1 MLIRRVSILAVA
13 MIAFSSTIA
22 LAKPTLVSR
31 QVIAQTP
38 TSVPRTNGGKSGGWL
53 KDLNLTSEQLQQIK
67 QIRNQSK
74 PQIAQKSQM
83 IRQGQQELHDL
94 IAGTATKEQVRDKY
108 KEIKLV
114 QQQLA
119 DVQFENTLAIREI
132 LNPEQRRIFADRM
145 YKKNPRPNPPPAAQH
160 N

>member
-1 MLIRRVSILAVA
+1 MLMRRVSILAVA
-13 MIAFSSTIA
+13 MIALSSTVA
-22 LAKPTLVSR
+22 LSKPTLLSR

-38 TSVPRTNGGKSGGWL
+38 TSVPRTNGSKSGGWL

-74 PQIAQKSQM
+74 QQIAEKSQV
-83 IRQGQQELHDL
+83 IRQGQQELPDL
-94 IAGTATKEQVRDKY
+94 IAGTASKEQVRDKY
-108 KEIKLV
+108 NQLKLV
-114 QQQLA
+114 KQQLA

-132 LNPEQRRIFADRM
+132 LNPEQRLKFADRM
-145 YKKNPRPNPPPAAQH
+145 YKKNLRPNPPPAAQH

>member
-1 MLIRRVSILAVA
+1 MLIRRVSILGVTMLAL
-13 MIAFSSTIA
+13 SSTIA

-31 QVIAQTP
+31 QVIAQSP

-53 KDLNLTSEQLQQIK
+53 KDLNLTSQQLQQIK
-67 QIRNQSK
+67 QIHNQSK
-74 PQIAQKSQM
+74 PQITQKSQV
-83 IRQGQQELHDL
+83 IRQGQQELHEL

-108 KEIKLV
+108 NQIKLV

-132 LNPEQRRIFADRM
+132 LNPDQRQKFADRM
-145 YKKNPRPNPPPAAQH
+145 YKKNLRPNPPPAAQH

>member
-1 MLIRRVSILAVA
+1 MLIRRVSILAVTMLA
-13 MIAFSSTIA
+13 LSSTIA
-22 LAKPTLVSR
+22 LAKPTLLSR
-31 QVIAQTP
+31 QVIAQIP
-38 TSVPRTNGGKSGGWL
+38 TSVPHPNGGKSGGWL

-74 PQIAQKSQM
+74 PQIAQKSQV

-108 KEIKLV
+108 NQIKLV

-132 LNPEQRRIFADRM
+132 LNPEQRQIFADRM
-145 YKKNPRPNPPPAAQH
+145 YKKNSRPNPPPSAQH